1 MSGPCWDEETF
12 GPVAMVMEVPSFE
25 EMIAIANESDYGL
38 SAGVLTND
46 LVRGMTAARKIRC
59 GSVHVGA
66 HSFQSDPMAPIGG
79 FGMSGIGRSGGKYS
93 VEHFTELK
101 WISLELGETPRPF

>member
-1 MSGPCWDEETF
+1 
-12 GPVAMVMEVPSFE
+12 MVMEASSFE
-25 EMIAIANESDYGL
+25 EMITIANESNYGL

-66 HSFQSDPMAPIGG
+66 HSFQSDSLAPIGG
-79 FGMSGIGRSGGKYS
+79 YGMSGFGRSGGKYS
-93 VEHFTELK
+93 VAHFTELK
-101 WISLELGETPRPF
+101 WISLELGETPRPFYSR